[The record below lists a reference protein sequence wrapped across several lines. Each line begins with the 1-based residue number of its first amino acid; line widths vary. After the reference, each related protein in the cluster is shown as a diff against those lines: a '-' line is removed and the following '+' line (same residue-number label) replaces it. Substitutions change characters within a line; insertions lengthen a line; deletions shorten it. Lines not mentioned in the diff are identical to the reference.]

1 MKSFIR
7 LFLIVLMLAGAAAQ
21 AQYQVKPWPAAQ
33 AMPAVTLVDMV
44 GKPVRLSDHKGKTV
58 VLNFWATWCEPCRS
72 EMPSLAQ
79 LQEVSG
85 ADVVVLAVNFKESV
99 AKIEQLSKT
108 SGIQINWLRDP
119 EGQAAK
125 AFDVRVFPSTLIID
139 KTGKPLRK
147 IIGEV
152 DWSGVQAERLL
163 KP

>member
-1 MKSFIR
+1 MKR
-7 LFLIVLMLAGAAAQ
+7 LVRLCCAALLFVGAAAQ

-85 ADVVVLAVNFKESV
+85 ADVVVLAVNFKEGV
-99 AKIEQLSKT
+99 AKIEQFSKT
-108 SGIQINWLRDP
+108 SGIQMSWLRDP

-125 AFDVRVFPSTLIID
+125 ALDVRVFPSTLIID

-152 DWSGVQAERLL
+152 DWSGAQAEKLL